1 MFQILARKFSDT
13 LASIRRLGEG
23 KSSEGASTS
32 LESALCVVLKD
43 PCTRSPA
50 NPGVAA
56 DVPGTET
63 VPAGAGE
70 VETSSTSDNALGI
83 EVLLVSSG

>member
-1 MFQILARKFSDT
+1 M
-13 LASIRRLGEG
+13 
-23 KSSEGASTS
+23 
-32 LESALCVVLKD
+32 VLKD

-56 DVPGTET
+56 DVPGTKI

-70 VETSSTSDNALGI
+70 VETSNTSDNALGI